1 MCQKGDVQQ
10 IDEENNSCTR
20 GPAKPHLCVPSPD
33 CSFRDFSNKHN
44 VFLDSEIPGENW
56 SFEFRCNM
64 ILFN

>member
-1 MCQKGDVQQ
+1 MYEARPVCQKGDVQQ

-44 VFLDSEIPGENW
+44 VFLDVVPYSTK
-56 SFEFRCNM
+56 
-64 ILFN
+64 